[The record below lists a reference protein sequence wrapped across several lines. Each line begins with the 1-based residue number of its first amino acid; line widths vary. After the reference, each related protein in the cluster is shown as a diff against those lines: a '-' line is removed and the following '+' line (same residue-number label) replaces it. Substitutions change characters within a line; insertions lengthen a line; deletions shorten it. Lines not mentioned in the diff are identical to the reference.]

1 MSFFAKIA
9 SFLKKTPQGRTN
21 TSGQPVPPPPAPIVQ
36 ESVPIVQESVPIV
49 QESVPIVQESV
60 PIVQKNVHKTVEWY
74 YPSAKRIP
82 DPDGGKVL
90 LKTKDN
96 KPVGIVLHHTGTYNL
111 QNTVDFFNKNEVDVH
126 FLIGHDGEIVQQVAC
141 NANAAHAGE
150 SEWAGLKWL
159 NNYYLGIEV
168 VNIGWLTKKGDKFY
182 DGYNREWK
190 GKVRE
195 RNTQGQKYWEPFTD
209 AQEKAMR
216 DLCVWLCN
224 EYGIDPEKIRGHYEV
239 APNRKNDP
247 AGGVAVSLDELR
259 KEISARVGK

>member
-1 MSFFAKIA
+1 MSLFNKI
-9 SFLKKTPQGRTN
+9 SDLFKKVQPRTN
-21 TSGQPVPPPPAPIVQ
+21 ASGVPVPPPPAPAVQ
-36 ESVPIVQESVPIV
+36 N
-49 QESVPIVQESV
+49 V
-60 PIVQKNVHKTVEWY
+60 PIVQKSVPNSIQNVPNSIQNVPNSVQKTEEWY
-74 YPSAKRIP
+74 YPLAKRIP

-126 FLIGHDGEIVQQVAC
+126 FLIGHDGEVVQQVAC

-159 NNYYLGIEV
+159 NNYYIGIEV
-168 VNIGWLTKKGDKFY
+168 VNIGWLTKKGDKFF
-182 DGYNREWK
+182 DGYGREWK

-195 RNTQGQKYWEPFTD
+195 RDTQGQKYWEPFTE

-216 DLCVWLCN
+216 DLCVWLCK
-224 EYGIDPEKIRGHYEV
+224 EYGISPDKIRGHYEV
-239 APNRKNDP
+239 APKRKNDP

-259 KEISARVGK
+259 KEISERIS